1 MHRIVE
7 NRVFLPQVV
16 QLIENGH
23 TATIVARGNS
33 MRPFIEDG
41 RDKLV
46 LGRVDSIAE
55 GDVVLAEVSEGCFV
69 CHRVDK
75 VAGGMVTM
83 RGDGNVVG
91 TEVFPEEKVRAKLI
105 QVIRNGKTYTLTT
118 SRAWK
123 LYSAIWP
130 RLLPV
135 RRYLLAFYRLFWLH
149 QMPNKWKNSKK

>member
-46 LGRVDSIAE
+46 LGRADSIAE

>member
-91 TEVFPEEKVRAKLI
+91 TEVFPKEKVRAKLI

-149 QMPNKWKNSKK
+149 QMPNKRKNSKK

>member
-46 LGRVDSIAE
+46 LGRADSIAE

-83 RGDGNVVG
+83 RGDGNVLG

>member
-1 MHRIVE
+1 
-7 NRVFLPQVV
+7 
-16 QLIENGH
+16 
-23 TATIVARGNS
+23 
-33 MRPFIEDG
+33 
-41 RDKLV
+41 
-46 LGRVDSIAE
+46 
-55 GDVVLAEVSEGCFV
+55 
-69 CHRVDK
+69 
-75 VAGGMVTM
+75 MVTM

-135 RRYLLAFYRLFWLH
+135 RRYLLAFYRLFWLR

>member
-1 MHRIVE
+1 MYRIVE

-16 QLIENGH
+16 QLIESGH

-46 LGRVDSIAE
+46 LGRADSIAA
-55 GDVVLAEVSEGCFV
+55 GDVILAEVSEGNFL
-69 CHRVDK
+69 CHRVEK
-75 VAGGMVTM
+75 VAEGMVTM

-105 QVIRNGKTYTLTT
+105 QVVRKGKTYTLAT
-118 SRAWK
+118 SRVWK
-123 LYSAIWP
+123 LYSAVWP

-149 QMPNKWKNSKK
+149 QMPNRWKKK